1 MQKTSPGAPMPDD
14 TMLPDDDRDLSLAR
28 RLGVQLEKRAPLDH
42 AAEDEAAEDASFYR
56 ALLSFKHDQEKA
68 QPATPA
74 EASERV
80 WAALEQRIAQDQA
93 APEPRPALR
102 LIRSLSASPTART
115 GLAMAASVLLLAL
128 VGWLLWGGAPTPVL
142 LASAEAD
149 IVTYTAPDGS
159 AVRLRPQSQ
168 LYRLD
173 EDRYRLVGEGF
184 FDVMKNEARTV
195 EVEAGEA
202 LITVLGTRFNVS
214 TWGRQTAVFLAEGRV
229 RFEHAGSAE
238 AVVLEPGQRSLLTST
253 GTLVDPASAD
263 STEYVDWL
271 KGEMIFAQR
280 PLHRVLEEFA
290 HHFAVTLDVPA
301 AMQQETVT
309 ARFFLQQRTQS
320 LADLGALLEGRFV
333 EVDENT
339 YRFVAN

>member
-1 MQKTSPGAPMPDD
+1 MPDD

-28 RLGVQLEKRAPLDH
+28 RLGAQLEKRAPLDH

-56 ALLSFKHDQEKA
+56 ALLSFKRDQEKA
-68 QPATPA
+68 QPAMPA

-80 WAALEQRIAQDQA
+80 WAALGQRIAQDQA

-102 LIRSLSASPTART
+102 LIRSLSASRSART
-115 GLAMAASVLLLAL
+115 GLAMAASVLLLAV

-142 LASAEAD
+142 LATAEAD

-159 AVRLRPQSQ
+159 VVRLRPHSQ
-168 LYRLD
+168 LYSLD
-173 EDRYRLVGEGF
+173 EDGYRLVGEGF
-184 FDVMKNEARTV
+184 FDVIKNETRTV

-202 LITVLGTRFNVS
+202 LIAVLGTRFNVS
-214 TWGRQTAVFLAEGRV
+214 TWGGQTAVFLAEGRV

-253 GTLVDPASAD
+253 GTLVAPASAD
-263 STEYVDWL
+263 STEYLDWL
-271 KGEMIFAQR
+271 KGEMTFAQR
-280 PLHRVLEEFA
+280 PLHRVLEELA
-290 HHFAVTLDVPA
+290 YHFAVTLDVPD
-301 AMQQETVT
+301 AMRQDTVT
-309 ARFFLQQRTQS
+309 GRLFLQEREQS
-320 LADLGALLEGRFV
+320 LTDLGAILEGRFV
-333 EVDENT
+333 QVDDDT